1 MRGASRAKGQPD
13 NRHRQSKDDE
23 QDERLGQHSWREA
36 EEGGGKSADSGR
48 AAAILAAKRAQARY
62 RQRRRAPN
70 RTLIASF
77 PPHSCRDH
85 PMTVLRRVVF
95 LSAFCLPLAAEA
107 QKPALTQADWDRWK
121 SISGA
126 ALTNDGKWAA
136 YSIAPLVGDG
146 ELVIRST
153 SGTTEYRVPRGYLG
167 RPNNV
172 PGGLR
177 PRGGN
182 PEEEPA
188 GPGIAPAQLTPDS
201 KYALVLTYA
210 TQAEFDRVARDRRRA
225 AAVQGRSDLA
235 IVRLADGNVT
245 TVPRVR
251 SFRAPRNSGA
261 WIAYVPADSAA
272 ADSAARPAG
281 AGGPGGQ
288 AARPAA
294 SRRRFGSALVL
305 RNMATGAEE
314 RIVDVLE
321 FAFDDSAKVLAYTV
335 VSRTTDKDGAY
346 VRNLASG
353 STVALLA

>member
-136 YSIAPLVGDG
+136 YSLSPLVGDG
-146 ELVIRST
+146 ELVIRAT
-153 SGTTEYRVPRGYLG
+153 SGSTEYRVPRGYTG

-177 PRGGN
+177 PRAGAN

-188 GPGIAPAQLTPDS
+188 GPGVAPAQLTADS

-210 TQAEFDRVARDRRRA
+210 TQAEFDRV
-225 AAVQGRSDLA
+225 
-235 IVRLADGNVT
+235 
-245 TVPRVR
+245 
-251 SFRAPRNSGA
+251 
-261 WIAYVPADSAA
+261 
-272 ADSAARPAG
+272 
-281 AGGPGGQ
+281 
-288 AARPAA
+288 
-294 SRRRFGSALVL
+294 
-305 RNMATGAEE
+305 
-314 RIVDVLE
+314 
-321 FAFDDSAKVLAYTV
+321 
-335 VSRTTDKDGAY
+335 
-346 VRNLASG
+346 
-353 STVALLA
+353 

>member
-1 MRGASRAKGQPD
+1 M
-13 NRHRQSKDDE
+13 
-23 QDERLGQHSWREA
+23 
-36 EEGGGKSADSGR
+36 
-48 AAAILAAKRAQARY
+48 
-62 RQRRRAPN
+62 
-70 RTLIASF
+70 IA
-77 PPHSCRDH
+77 
-85 PMTVLRRVVF
+85 MRRVLL
-95 LSAFCLPLAAEA
+95 LSALCLPAAVHA
-107 QKPALTQADWDRWK
+107 QKRQLTQADWDRWK

-201 KYALVLTYA
+201 KYALVLTYP

-235 IVRLADGNVT
+235 IVRLADGNVA
-245 TVPRVR
+245 TVQRVR
-251 SFRAPRNSGA
+251 SFRVPRSSGS
-261 WIAYVPADSAA
+261 WIAYVVGDSTPS
-272 ADSAARPAG
+272 DSAARPGG
-281 AGGPGGQ
+281 ATGGAP

-294 SRRRFGSALVL
+294 SRRRFGSTLVL
-305 RNMATGAEE
+305 RNMTSGAEE
-314 RIVDVLE
+314 RVSDVLD

-335 VSRTTDKDGAY
+335 VSRTSERDGAY
-346 VRNLASG
+346 VRNLATGTTAS
-353 STVALLA
+353 LLAGRGDYNQV